1 MALMAIYHGSGY
13 NVSGWRVPYQEFI
26 DKLESEAKNNP
37 NYQNRI
43 QVMYWPKKEELNQ
56 PTEESYE

>member
-1 MALMAIYHGSGY
+1 MDPGY

-26 DKLESEAKNNP
+26 DKLESEAKNSP